1 MDTTIST
8 ALQGLCSPNQPERV
22 LCLSELQ
29 PTPANTRKQNEKVCT
44 QAVSSRAVIQEQK
57 IPTIYL
63 RLFHEFLLEF
73 LKGTEWNT
81 MAPFHDGCK
90 VLNETNLLIWEPV
103 LRLSRFQVSFVFT
116 AVSSRIQAI
125 RYPRLKALKY
135 IEKCNSRHNHASDV
149 KPGKPSNC
157 KPWLINLVSGLS
169 GLGKEGGPATN
180 LMICFG
186 IGHWQVE
193 NLCYFFSA
201 WKSEAKQALKN
212 SQKINAKTIIL
223 TSSLGM
229 FWSFER
235 RISLESLKQTI
246 QKWKRVIT
254 DL

>member
-81 MAPFHDGCK
+81 MATFHDGCK

-103 LRLSRFQVSFVFT
+103 LRFSRFQVSFVFT

-125 RYPRLKALKY
+125 RYRRL
-135 IEKCNSRHNHASDV
+135 EKWNSRHNHASDV
-149 KPGKPSNC
+149 KRGKPSYWRVTIDQFVFRPFWTRKGGRAC
-157 KPWLINLVSGLS
+157 K
-169 GLGKEGGPATN
+169 
-180 LMICFG
+180 
-186 IGHWQVE
+186 
-193 NLCYFFSA
+193 
-201 WKSEAKQALKN
+201 
-212 SQKINAKTIIL
+212 
-223 TSSLGM
+223 
-229 FWSFER
+229 
-235 RISLESLKQTI
+235 
-246 QKWKRVIT
+246 
-254 DL
+254 